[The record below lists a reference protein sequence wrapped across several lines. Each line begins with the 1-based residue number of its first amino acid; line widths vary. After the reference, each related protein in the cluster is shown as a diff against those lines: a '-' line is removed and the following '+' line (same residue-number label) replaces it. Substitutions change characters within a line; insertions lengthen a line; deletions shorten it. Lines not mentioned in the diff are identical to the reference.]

1 MKNIIRNIKIV
12 FMGTPDF
19 SVPVL
24 DAIINNYKLL
34 AVVTQ
39 PDKKVGRKQVVTPSP
54 VKNFV
59 LNKGYEVLQPEKI
72 KGNKEF
78 IEKISSLQP
87 DFIVVV
93 AYGFILPQELIA
105 IPKYGVIN
113 IHASLLPKY
122 RGASPIQSAILNGDK
137 ETGVTIMLIDD
148 KMDHGPLLAQ
158 KTITILNND
167 NFESLHDKL
176 SQLGADLLL
185 DTVPKFY
192 SEQIK
197 PVPQDESK
205 ATYCK
210 LITKIDG
217 KIDWNKAAQEIE
229 RQVRAF
235 TPWPGTWTEWKGKS
249 LKVIKSMP
257 RSGIP
262 LRGKVI
268 KSEVGS
274 HKVGEVFKVND
285 GIFIVCGN
293 DALEILELQLEG
305 KKPMTAKEFLN
316 GYPDIV
322 GAVLK

>member
-1 MKNIIRNIKIV
+1 MKNIIRNIKVI

-19 SVPVL
+19 SVPAL
-24 DAIINNYKLL
+24 DAIINNFKLL

-39 PDKKVGRKQVVTPSP
+39 PDKKVGRKQVITPSP
-54 VKNFV
+54 VKKFV
-59 LNKGYEVLQPEKI
+59 LDKGYEILQPASL
-72 KGNKEF
+72 KGNIELISRIKE
-78 IEKISSLQP
+78 LQP
-87 DFIVVV
+87 DLIVVV
-93 AYGFILPQELIA
+93 AYGFILPPELIA

-137 ETGVTIMLIDD
+137 QTGISVMLIDD
-148 KMDHGPLLAQ
+148 KMDHGALLAQ
-158 KTITILNND
+158 KTITITDYD
-167 NFESLHDKL
+167 NFESLHNKL

-210 LITKIDG
+210 LITKEDG
-217 KIDWNKAAQEIE
+217 KIDWNKFAEEID
-229 RQVRAF
+229 RQIRAF

-249 LKVIKSMP
+249 LKVIKS
-257 RSGIP
+257 
-262 LRGKVI
+262 KVI

-285 GIFIVCGN
+285 GIAIACGK

-305 KKPMTAKEFLN
+305 KKPMTAKEFSN
-316 GYPDIV
+316 GYGDLI
-322 GAVLK
+322 GAILK